1 MAHVNL
7 LPWRE
12 AQRQRHK
19 KQYIGSLVVISII
32 VLAIFWLLS
41 EVIQQQIR
49 NQNSRNNYLTQQI
62 EVLDRQIE
70 RIKDIRDTKSEI
82 AQRMALIEQ
91 LQVSKNV
98 SPIVFDELARIVP
111 AGVSFEKLSRN
122 GNVIEIIGISE
133 SNNRLS
139 SFMRNLEQSEVF
151 TSGVLSSITAD
162 VSTTNA
168 VSDFKL
174 TFSITPKV
182 APVEVVETDKKTKK
196 KGNR

>member
-19 KQYIGSLVVISII
+19 KQYIGSLVVISIL
-32 VLAIFWLLS
+32 VLAVFWILG
-41 EVIQQQIR
+41 EVIEQQIR
-49 NQNSRNNYLTQQI
+49 NQNSRNNYLEQQI
-62 EVLDRQIE
+62 GVLDTQIE
-70 RIKDIRDTKSEI
+70 RIKDIRSSKAEI

-111 AGVSFEKLSRN
+111 AGVSFEKLSRS
-122 GNVIEIIGISE
+122 GNLIEIVGISE

-139 SFMRNLEQSEVF
+139 SFMRNLEQSDVF
-151 TSGVLSSITAD
+151 TSGILSSITAD
-162 VSTTNA
+162 VSTSNA

-182 APVEVVETDKKTKK
+182 APVQNAETDEE
-196 KGNR
+196 GNR

>member
-19 KQYIGSLVVISII
+19 KQYITSLVIISIS
-32 VLAIFWLLS
+32 VLAVFWLLG
-41 EVIQQQIR
+41 EVIEQQIR
-49 NQNSRNNYLTQQI
+49 NQDSRNNYLEQQI
-62 EVLDRQIE
+62 SVIDTQIE
-70 RIKDIRDTKSEI
+70 RIKDIRSSKAEI

-111 AGVSFEKLSRN
+111 AGVSFEKMSRS
-122 GNVIEIIGISE
+122 GNLIEIVGISE

-139 SFMRNLEQSEVF
+139 AFMRNLERSDVF
-151 TSGVLSSITAD
+151 TSGELSSITAD
-162 VSTTNA
+162 VSTSNA

-174 TFSITPKV
+174 TFSITSKV
-182 APVEVVETDKKTKK
+182 APVQNTETLKE
-196 KGNR
+196 GSQ

>member
-12 AQRQRHK
+12 AQRQRNK
-19 KQYIGSLVVISII
+19 KQYITSLVFISIA
-32 VLAIFWLLS
+32 VLAVFWILG
-41 EVIQQQIR
+41 EVIDQQIR
-49 NQNSRNNYLTQQI
+49 NQNSRNHYLEQQI
-62 EVLDRQIE
+62 AVLDGQIK
-70 RIKDIRDTKSEI
+70 RIKNIRSSKAEI

-111 AGVSFEKLSRN
+111 AGVSFEKMSRS
-122 GNVIEIIGISE
+122 GNLIEIVGISE

-139 SFMRNLEQSEVF
+139 AFMRNLEQSDVF
-151 TSGVLSSITAD
+151 TSGELSSITAD
-162 VSTTNA
+162 ASTSNA
-168 VSDFKL
+168 LSNFKL

-182 APVEVVETDKKTKK
+182 APVQNAEKLK
-196 KGNR
+196 KGSQ

>member
-19 KQYIGSLVVISII
+19 KQYIGSLVVISIV
-32 VLAIFWLLS
+32 VLAVFWVLG
-41 EVIQQQIR
+41 EVIETQIR
-49 NQNSRNNYLTQQI
+49 NQNSRNNYLQQQI
-62 EVLDRQIE
+62 GVLDTKIE
-70 RIKDIRDTKSEI
+70 RIKDIRSTKGEI

-91 LQVSKNV
+91 LQISKNV

-111 AGVSFEKLSRN
+111 AGVSFEKMSRN
-122 GNVIEIIGISE
+122 GNLIEIVGISE

-139 SFMRNLEQSEVF
+139 AFMRNLEQSEVF
-151 TSGVLSSITAD
+151 TSGELSSITAD
-162 VSTTNA
+162 VSTSNA

-182 APVEVVETDKKTKK
+182 APVQKTAEETEE
-196 KGNR
+196 NR

>member
-19 KQYIGSLVVISII
+19 KQYLGSLVVISIL
-32 VLAIFWLLS
+32 VLAVFWILG
-41 EVIQQQIR
+41 EVIEQQIR
-49 NQNSRNNYLTQQI
+49 NQNSRNNYLQQQI
-62 EVLDRQIE
+62 GVLDTQIE
-70 RIKDIRDTKSEI
+70 RIKDIRSSKAEI

-111 AGVSFEKLSRN
+111 VGVSFEKLSRN
-122 GNVIEIIGISE
+122 GNLIEIVGVSE

-139 SFMRNLEQSEVF
+139 SFMRNLEQSDVF
-151 TSGVLSSITAD
+151 TSGILSSITAD
-162 VSTTNA
+162 VSTSNA

-174 TFSITPKV
+174 TFSITQKV
-182 APVEVVETDKKTKK
+182 APVQNAETDEEES
-196 KGNR
+196 R

>member
-12 AQRQRHK
+12 AQRQRNK
-19 KQYIGSLVVISII
+19 KQYIASLVVISIL
-32 VLAIFWLLS
+32 VLALFWVLG
-41 EVIQQQIR
+41 EVIEQQIR

-62 EVLDRQIE
+62 SVLDTQIE
-70 RIKDIRDTKSEI
+70 RIRDIRKSKAEI

-122 GNVIEIIGISE
+122 GNLIEIVGISE

-151 TSGVLSSITAD
+151 TSGILSSITAD
-162 VSTTNA
+162 VSTSNA

-174 TFSITPKV
+174 TFSITQKV
-182 APVEVVETDKKTKK
+182 APVQNVQTNKE
-196 KGNR
+196 GNR

>member
-19 KQYIGSLVVISII
+19 KQYIGSLVVISIV
-32 VLAIFWLLS
+32 VLAVFWVLG
-41 EVIQQQIR
+41 EVIETQIR
-49 NQNSRNNYLTQQI
+49 NQNSRNNYLQQQI
-62 EVLDRQIE
+62 GVLDTKIE
-70 RIKDIRDTKSEI
+70 RIKDIRSTKGEI

-91 LQVSKNV
+91 LQISKNV

-111 AGVSFEKLSRN
+111 AGVSFEKMSRS
-122 GNVIEIIGISE
+122 GNLIEIVGISE

-139 SFMRNLEQSEVF
+139 AFMRNLEQSEVF

-162 VSTTNA
+162 VSTSNA

-174 TFSITPKV
+174 TFSITQKV
-182 APVEVVETDKKTKK
+182 APVQKAIEENEE
-196 KGNR
+196 NR

>member
-19 KQYIGSLVVISII
+19 KQYIGSLVVISIV
-32 VLAIFWLLS
+32 VLAIFWVLG
-41 EVIQQQIR
+41 EVIETQIR
-49 NQNSRNNYLTQQI
+49 NQNSRNNYLQQQI
-62 EVLDRQIE
+62 GVLDTKIE
-70 RIKDIRDTKSEI
+70 RIKDIRSTKAEI

-91 LQVSKNV
+91 LQISKNV

-111 AGVSFEKLSRN
+111 AGVSFEKMSRS
-122 GNVIEIIGISE
+122 GNSIEIIGISE

-162 VSTTNA
+162 VSTSNA

-182 APVEVVETDKKTKK
+182 APVQNTAAESEE
-196 KGNR
+196 NR

>member
-19 KQYIGSLVVISII
+19 KQYIGSLVVISIL
-32 VLAIFWLLS
+32 VLAVFWVLG
-41 EVIQQQIR
+41 EVIEQQIR
-49 NQNSRNNYLTQQI
+49 NQNSRNNYLEQQI
-62 EVLDRQIE
+62 GVLDTQIE
-70 RIKDIRDTKSEI
+70 RIKDIRSSKAEI

-122 GNVIEIIGISE
+122 GNLIEIVGISE

-139 SFMRNLEQSEVF
+139 SFMRNLEQSDVF

-162 VSTTNA
+162 VSTSNA

-182 APVEVVETDKKTKK
+182 APVQNAESAEE
-196 KGNR
+196 GNR

>member
-19 KQYIGSLVVISII
+19 KQYIGSLVVISIL
-32 VLAIFWLLS
+32 VLAIFWILG
-41 EVIQQQIR
+41 EVIEQQIR
-49 NQNSRNNYLTQQI
+49 NQNSRNNYLEQQI
-62 EVLDRQIE
+62 GVLDTQIE
-70 RIKDIRDTKSEI
+70 RIKDIRSSKAEI

-111 AGVSFEKLSRN
+111 AGVSFEKLSRS
-122 GNVIEIIGISE
+122 GNLIEIVGISE

-139 SFMRNLEQSEVF
+139 SFMRNLEQSDVF
-151 TSGVLSSITAD
+151 TSGILSSITAD
-162 VSTTNA
+162 VSTSNA

-182 APVEVVETDKKTKK
+182 APVQNAETDEE
-196 KGNR
+196 GNR

>member
-19 KQYIGSLVVISII
+19 KQYISSLIIISIA
-32 VLAIFWLLS
+32 VLAVFWILG
-41 EVIQQQIR
+41 EVIDQQVR
-49 NQNSRNNYLTQQI
+49 NQNSRNNYLEQQI
-62 EVLDRQIE
+62 GVLDTQIQ
-70 RIKDIRDTKSEI
+70 RIKDIRSSKAEI

-111 AGVSFEKLSRN
+111 AGVSFEKMSRS
-122 GNVIEIIGISE
+122 GNLIEIIGISE

-139 SFMRNLEQSEVF
+139 AFMRKLEQSDVF

-162 VSTTNA
+162 VSTSNA

-182 APVEVVETDKKTKK
+182 APVQNVEPDK
-196 KGNR
+196 GRSQ

>member
-19 KQYIGSLVVISII
+19 KQYISSLVVISIL
-32 VLAIFWLLS
+32 VLAVFWILG
-41 EVIQQQIR
+41 EVIEQQIR
-49 NQNSRNNYLTQQI
+49 NQNSRNNYLEQQI
-62 EVLDRQIE
+62 GVLDTQIE
-70 RIKDIRDTKSEI
+70 RIKDIRNSKAEI

-122 GNVIEIIGISE
+122 GNLIEIVGISE

-139 SFMRNLEQSEVF
+139 SFMRNLEQSDVF
-151 TSGVLSSITAD
+151 TSGILSSITAD
-162 VSTTNA
+162 VSTSNA

-182 APVEVVETDKKTKK
+182 APVQNAESDEE
-196 KGNR
+196 GNR